1 MASAALCRRERRVT
15 SRDPSGAGAV
25 SHGPDADVAV
35 IGGGVVGMSIAYG
48 LGRMGQRVIVLDEGD
63 VAHRASRGNFALI
76 WVQGKGLNLP
86 DYAVWTLK
94 SADLWA
100 GFAGELERRTGESL
114 AYSRPGGFMT
124 ALSDQELDTRVSDL
138 SRLHN
143 RSPETARFEQVD
155 RAGMKAMLPEI
166 GPEVVG
172 GTYCP
177 ADGHVNSLRL
187 FSALHQATISGG
199 ARYRPNAPVET
210 VEARG
215 GGFRIVT
222 AQSEVHAGKVV
233 LAAGLGNARLA
244 PMVGLDAPVRPQR
257 GQVMVTEKLAPF
269 LRYPCLTVRQTD
281 EGGVMIG
288 DSKEEVGFDSASHH
302 AVLAAIAARA
312 IRTFPL
318 LGRAR
323 VVRSWGAL
331 RVMSP
336 DGMPIYDQSETCP
349 GAFLVTCHSGITLAA
364 AHADVIAPAI
374 AEGRLPAG
382 LAVFSARRFS
392 GVSAVA

>member
-1 MASAALCRRERRVT
+1 MSAQ
-15 SRDPSGAGAV
+15 SPSAHGAITQGLE
-25 SHGPDADVAV
+25 ADVAV
-35 IGGGVVGMSIAYG
+35 IGGGVVGMSVAYG
-48 LGRMGQRVIVLDEGD
+48 LVRRGQRVIILDESD

-76 WVQGKGLNLP
+76 WVQGKGLSMP
-86 DYAVWTLK
+86 DYALWTLK

-100 GFAGELERRTGESL
+100 GFAGELEDATGEALS
-114 AYSRPGGFMT
+114 YSRPGGFMA
-124 ALSDQELDTRVSDL
+124 ALSEDEHEKRVAEM

-143 RSPETARFEQVD
+143 RAPETARFERLD
-155 RAGMKAMLPEI
+155 HAGMKAMLPEI
-166 GPEVVG
+166 GPDVVG
-172 GTYCP
+172 GIYCP

-187 FSALHQATISGG
+187 FNALHQAVVAGG
-199 ARYRPNAPVET
+199 AEYRPNAGVEK
-210 VEARG
+210 VEAAN

-222 AQSEVHAGKVV
+222 TRGEVQAGKVV

-269 LRYPCLTVRQTD
+269 LHYPFGTVRQTD

-288 DSKEEVGFDSASHH
+288 DSKEEVGFDNANHH
-302 AVLAAIAARA
+302 AVLAEIAARA
-312 IRTFPL
+312 IKTFPL
-318 LGRAR
+318 LARAR

-336 DGMPIYDQSETCP
+336 DGMPIYDQSASHP

-364 AHADVIAPAI
+364 AHAAVLAGAI
-374 AEGRLPAG
+374 AEGRLPDD
-382 LAVFSARRFS
+382 LAMFSARRFGS
-392 GVSAVA
+392 VSSVA